1 MTQTAITLLQPW
13 SEHFSTLVRFL
24 IVRDLLSH
32 CGLVSVPWDVRKYE
46 DYLIRNHITDGS
58 QAKERDIAQ
67 KFPSVKDE
75 LRSVHSPTT
84 VTDCFGRI
92 IAWLLPDILPGRIQV
107 RLQSFHIGD
116 IIEYK
121 LELGRT
127 A

>member
-1 MTQTAITLLQPW
+1 MPLLEDQFN
-13 SEHFSTLVRFL
+13 HNGV
-24 IVRDLLSH
+24 
-32 CGLVSVPWDVRKYE
+32 VSVTWDARKYE
-46 DYLIRNHITDGS
+46 DYLIRNRITDGS